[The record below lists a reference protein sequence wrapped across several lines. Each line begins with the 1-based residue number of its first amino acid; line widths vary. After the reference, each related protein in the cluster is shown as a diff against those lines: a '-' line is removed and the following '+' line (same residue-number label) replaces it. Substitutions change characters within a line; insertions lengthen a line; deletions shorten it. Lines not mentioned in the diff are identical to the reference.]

1 VATKKYIL
9 SPPFYLLCL
18 YSQKIYDDMT
28 AMGIFY
34 WVYCIV
40 AILVMVRV
48 VLNNRDTVKTL
59 AWILVFIFLPFLGL
73 IIYFFFGRDTRKT
86 R

>member
-1 VATKKYIL
+1 
-9 SPPFYLLCL
+9 
-18 YSQKIYDDMT
+18 MT

-40 AILVMVRV
+40 AILLMVRV

-73 IIYFFFGRDTRKT
+73 IIYFFFASGEKL
-86 R
+86 